1 MRFYSGLSMKTP
13 PTLVDTSKTLALKEK
28 LILASL
34 MNLQKI
40 FEVQYIY
47 FGYMKLII
55 IMNFFKKTYQLI
67 ISFPAPDLQII
78 YYFIE

>member
-1 MRFYSGLSMKTP
+1 MKTP

-67 ISFPAPDLQII
+67 ISSPAPDLQII